1 METHQQPASGL
12 GQLQTVSEASGWL
25 LGSIWRAR
33 WLLLQ
38 WSKRDFTVQYRQ
50 SLLGVLWAVV
60 QPLLLL
66 ALYGV
71 IFEGV
76 LGIRA
81 PHGSYIVFALCG
93 LTPWTFI
100 ASVIGRSST
109 SILNAYGI
117 IRQVYFPRAIV
128 PLASTGITV
137 VDLAI
142 STGILL
148 LAQVITAGT
157 LHVSTLALIPLYL
170 GLILLMSGVSVF
182 VALAGALVRDVRFL
196 IPLILQIGFIATP
209 IMYPS
214 SRVPG
219 RFGWLY
225 NLNPVG
231 RVIEAIRSAVIDGRW
246 PSLPLLVGLVAAGA
260 LVLVASLW
268 YSSAVE
274 DRLPDLL

>member
-1 METHQQPASGL
+1 METSRQPAIGL
-12 GQLQTVSEASGWL
+12 DQRQTARRASDSL
-25 LGSIWRAR
+25 LGKVWRAR

-66 ALYGV
+66 LLYGV

-93 LTPWTFI
+93 LAPWTFV
-100 ASVIGRSST
+100 ASVIGRSYP
-109 SILNAYGI
+109 SIMGASGI

-137 VDLAI
+137 IDLAI

-148 LAQVITAGT
+148 LAQVITAGR
-157 LHVSTLALIPLYL
+157 LHVATLALVPLYL
-170 GLILLMSGVSVF
+170 GLILLMSGVSIL
-182 VALAGALVRDVRFL
+182 VALAGALVRDIRFL

-209 IMYPS
+209 IMYPRS
-214 SRVPG
+214 KVPTHYA
-219 RFGWLY
+219 WLY

-231 RVIEAIRSAVIDGRW
+231 QVIQAIRGAVIDGQW
-246 PSLPLLVGLVAAGA
+246 PPASFLVGLVGIGA
-260 LVLVASLW
+260 LVLLAAIW
-268 YSSAVE
+268 YSFAVE